1 MSSSGFSARASL
13 YRDLRSGSRT
23 ERSASP
29 VSFPPPAPPLT
40 SSSGELA
47 VALSDL
53 GLGVGVSTGQDPS
66 ARGSRGSA
74 SVRTG
79 GSFFLCPPVVRLVT
93 SS

>member
-40 SSSGELA
+40 SPSGELA

-53 GLGVGVSTGQDPS
+53 GLGVGVSTVQDPS

-74 SVRTG
+74 SASMG
-79 GSFFLCPPVVRLVT
+79 GILCPCPPVVRLGT